1 MEIIRINDK
10 KLKITLDDGDME
22 QYGLSA
28 ETMDQG
34 DAETRRV
41 LWRILDEAK
50 HSEGFDT
57 ADDRVLI
64 QAYPG
69 RRGGCELYVTRIAI
83 PKLTGGR
90 VRIYPFSDAE
100 SLFSACRHLS
110 ALQAKYESA
119 LYCEEEGGASYL
131 LIREPS
137 GEGLLPR
144 LSSPLRLLEE
154 FSRPLTGSTHLAY
167 IKERARPVL
176 SEGAIER
183 IAALSDTEEA
193 RIHEALL

>member
-1 MEIIRINDK
+1 MDE
-10 KLKITLDDGDME
+10 KLETGWLFAF
-22 QYGLSA
+22 YGPLLT
-28 ETMDQG
+28 ERQQ
-34 DAETRRV
+34 
-41 LWRILDEAK
+41 K
-50 HSEGFDT
+50 
-57 ADDRVLI
+57 LI
-64 QAYPG
+64 
-69 RRGGCELYVTRIAI
+69 
-83 PKLTGGR
+83 
-90 VRIYPFSDAE
+90 
-100 SLFSACRHLS
+100 
-110 ALQAKYESA
+110 A